1 MAKVVKRWQGGKVA
15 KRSKVALMGLV
26 AGWQKHWDKS
36 DLQPAMVRQ
45 VACLTGAPGFNLPL
59 KCHRPSIAKEKLKSE
74 IYGRYGS

>member
-1 MAKVVKRWQGGKVA
+1 MSKGDKVA
-15 KRSKVALMGLV
+15 NVARWLSWDR
-26 AGWQKHWDKS
+26 WQKHWDKS